1 MSGGLPLLRNRHVAA
16 VFIVVVYAL
25 VGALLGALSVTVVS
39 RGSAWG
45 WAAAVA
51 GGFFGAAFGVWHIPR
66 TPEGE
71 RADEGN
77 TF

>member
-25 VGALLGALSVTVVS
+25 VGALSVTVVS

-51 GGFFGAAFGVWHIPR
+51 GGFFGAAFGVWRIRR

-77 TF
+77 AW